1 MGKQKK
7 TLKELNQQ
15 LEYYENMKPV
25 NNMGKWARQVAIDK
39 YKKRIENK
47 KNKIEDDADDID
59 MHIDDFDND
68 KS

>member
-1 MGKQKK
+1 MI
-7 TLKELNQQ
+7 
-15 LEYYENMKPV
+15 PV

-47 KNKIEDDADDID
+47 KNNIEDENDID
-59 MHIDDFDND
+59 MHISDFDND